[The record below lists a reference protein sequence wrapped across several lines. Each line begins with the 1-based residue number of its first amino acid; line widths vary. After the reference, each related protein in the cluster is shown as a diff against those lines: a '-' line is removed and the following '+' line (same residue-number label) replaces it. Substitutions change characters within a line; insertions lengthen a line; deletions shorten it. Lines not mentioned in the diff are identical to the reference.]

1 MSSLWTPSGEHFP
14 KKEGDDAASPPHDGE
29 GDTDVTQTPGAAPL
43 TDEQA
48 AAQAEV
54 DAMRAQLAHTP
65 AEVVVANHCYGL
77 FELAAIYL
85 SQSPPML
92 FQARLAI
99 DGLGSLLDGLRGRL
113 GERLDAEL
121 DTVGV
126 HEPDFTGTD
135 SVVDPVLCCGFS
147 DDASSHLSLGR
158 AVLPRA
164 NRWRRGRR
172 AGRARVRGTFDLAHG
187 APRGAGWWPGGGHS
201 VVAPLPCSQGA

>member
-1 MSSLWTPSGEHFP
+1 MSSLWTPAGEHFP
-14 KKEGDDAASPPHDGE
+14 KKDGNDDASAPFDPE
-29 GDTDVTQTPGAAPL
+29 GDTDVTKTPGAAPL
-43 TDEQA
+43 TGEQA

-113 GERLDAEL
+113 GEAEPALLESLSQLRLAFVSLEGAEKAGAE
-121 DTVGV
+121 TTAAG
-126 HEPDFTGTD
+126 D
-135 SVVDPVLCCGFS
+135 SGS
-147 DDASSHLSLGR
+147 GAS
-158 AVLPRA
+158 A
-164 NRWRRGRR
+164 N
-172 AGRARVRGTFDLAHG
+172 
-187 APRGAGWWPGGGHS
+187 
-201 VVAPLPCSQGA
+201 